1 MIYKTDIFSW
11 NEWLTLPIKFSDLPR
26 DALLAFT
33 IWDYYGTEGMVPIG
47 VTTVSV
53 FGKRG

>member
-1 MIYKTDIFSW
+1 MFSPFYFSW

-26 DALLAFT
+26 DTVLAFT
-33 IWDYYGTEGMVPIG
+33 IWDYYGIEGKVPIG
-47 VTTVSV
+47 GTTISV